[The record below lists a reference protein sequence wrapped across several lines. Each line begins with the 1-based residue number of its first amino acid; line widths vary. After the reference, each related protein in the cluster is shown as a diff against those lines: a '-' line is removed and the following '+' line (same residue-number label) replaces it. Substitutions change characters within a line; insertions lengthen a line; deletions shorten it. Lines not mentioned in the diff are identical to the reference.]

1 MSELVVQPGKVSDI
15 KKIVMVLMSI
25 VVLVGGVAAGVILVN
40 REQDIREKAATQV
53 CLDNNNCVL
62 IEDPADSGTYEVNG
76 IIYDVFL
83 TDDQV
88 RAFDPSVKEDGCYQ
102 VVIEADT
109 VKWNK
114 VGTEDQCAEL
124 INIQVWLTQLPQPST
139 PPVQSQCRDIKI
151 YDLQWNL
158 LTQDDLK
165 ELTAGITIRIAVNSN
180 TSSGLID
187 QAKFTING
195 TENQAVSTKKPQ
207 TNEIYDEYVIPT
219 GVATYT
225 IQVQLHH
232 SQFGWF

>member
-15 KKIVMVLMSI
+15 KKIVMVLMSV

-109 VKWNK
+109 VRWNK

-124 INIQVWLTQLPQPST
+124 VNIQVWLTQLPGPSQP
-139 PPVQSQCRDIKI
+139 PIQSQCTDITI
-151 YDLQWNL
+151 YDDQWNE
-158 LTQDDLK
+158 LTQD
-165 ELTAGITIRIAVNSN
+165 ELGGLEAGTEVRIAVNSI
-180 TSSGLID
+180 TSAGSID

-195 TENQAVSTKKPQ
+195 SERTPVSSKKPQ
-207 TNEIYDEYVIPT
+207 TNKFYDTYIIPEGT
-219 GVATYT
+219 TT
-225 IQVQLHH
+225 FNISVQLHH